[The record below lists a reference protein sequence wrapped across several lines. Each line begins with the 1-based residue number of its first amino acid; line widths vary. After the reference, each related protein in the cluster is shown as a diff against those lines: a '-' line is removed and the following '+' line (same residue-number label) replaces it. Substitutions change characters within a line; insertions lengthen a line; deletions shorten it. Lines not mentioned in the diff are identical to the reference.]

1 MQTNV
6 DAVRARPL
14 DDGSSFPRLLH
25 DLENVVRS
33 LRRPRGDVWHPPTDV
48 YETEQDIVI
57 KMCLPGVRA
66 SQVVVEFG
74 GEAVTICGVRRAAD
88 LRSVRS
94 YHQMEIRNGYFERR
108 IVVNRPFNPH
118 AARWRYEDGFL
129 YVMLPKARQP
139 AVHVLSVK
147 IRL

>member
-1 MQTNV
+1 MQTKSG
-6 DAVRARPL
+6 ALRARPL
-14 DDGSSFPRLLH
+14 DDDSSFPGLLH
-25 DLENVVRS
+25 DLEHVVRS

-48 YETEQDIVI
+48 YETDQEIVI

-66 SQVVVEFG
+66 SQVAVEFS

-88 LRSVRS
+88 LRSVRA

-108 IVVNRPFNPH
+108 VVVRRPFDPH

-129 YVMLPKARQP
+129 YVTPPKAGQP
-139 AVHVLSVK
+139 VVHVMSVN